1 MLLSTSKLVKVVG
14 PRRLFSEALEC
25 SLPVL
30 AVKNRYLAQEFI
42 GTNYNLYILIN
53 CVIYISERKLHMLRI
68 MNVTV
73 FGSGF
78 LFNVIVNCQQIATNF
93 VPLRPLPKNKLI
105 N

>member
-1 MLLSTSKLVKVVG
+1 MSMLLSTSKLVKVVG

-53 CVIYISERKLHMLRI
+53 CVIYISERKLHMLRDYERNCI
-68 MNVTV
+68 RIR
-73 FGSGF
+73 
-78 LFNVIVNCQQIATNF
+78 LFIQCFSKLPTNCTAIAST
-93 VPLRPLPKNKLI
+93 KK
-105 N
+105 